1 MHDFKQLQIQLERSK
16 LVSLLPFLTPEFLQ
30 SLNHGKL
37 QEWLEAIEGAP
48 KIAPTECSF
57 GSKIVVGKK
66 TDANAKQLGA
76 LESLL
81 KDFIPWRKGP
91 FELFGIDIDTEW
103 QSSQKWARIINQIEP
118 LKGRQVLDVGSGN
131 GYYCLR
137 MLEAGASMALGIDPH
152 LPYVMQFWL
161 IKKYLSDVPAYVLP
175 LTLDKLPLPL
185 PYFDT
190 VFSMGVIY
198 HRRSPFDHLLEL
210 KNCLRSGGQLVLESI
225 VVPGPEGYSLS
236 PQDRYARMSNVW
248 FVPTSATLISWL
260 SKCGFT
266 NIKLVDESKTTLG
279 EQRKTEW
286 MPFESLSD
294 ALKDDGDTTIEGHP
308 APERA
313 VITASKP

>member
-1 MHDFKQLQIQLERSK
+1 MHDFKQLESQLSQSK
-16 LVSLLPFLTPEFLQ
+16 LSSLTRFLAPDFVEG
-30 SLNHGKL
+30 LNHGKL
-37 QEWLEAIEGAP
+37 QEWLNAIDTAP
-48 KIAPTECSF
+48 RITPSQWSL
-57 GSKIVVGKK
+57 GSKIVVGNKLD
-66 TDANAKQLGA
+66 TDEIELEA
-76 LESLL
+76 LELLL

-103 QSSQKWARIINQIEP
+103 QSSIKWARLLDHIAP
-118 LKGRQVLDVGSGN
+118 LKDRLVLDVGSGN

-137 MLEAGASMALGIDPH
+137 MVEAGAKIALGIDPH

-161 IKKYLSDVPAYVLP
+161 IKKYLANVPAYVLP
-175 LTLDKLPLPL
+175 LTLDQLPLPL

-248 FVPTSATLISWL
+248 FVPTSATLMSWL

-266 NIKLVDESKTTLG
+266 DIKLVDESKTTVN
-279 EQRKTEW
+279 EQRKTSW
-286 MPFESLSD
+286 MPFDSLSD
-294 ALKDDGDTTIEGHP
+294 ALAADELTIEGHP
-308 APERA
+308 APARA

>member
-1 MHDFKQLQIQLERSK
+1 MHDFKQLQIQLEQSK
-16 LVSLLPFLTPEFLQ
+16 LAPLLPFLTPEFLH

-37 QEWLEAIEGAP
+37 QEWLQAIDGAP
-48 KIAPTECSF
+48 KIAPSKLSF
-57 GSKIVVGKK
+57 GSKVTIGAEA
-66 TDANAKQLGA
+66 DANDEQRRA
-76 LESLL
+76 LQSLL

-103 QSSQKWARIINQIEP
+103 QSSQKWARIIDQIEP

-137 MLEAGASMALGIDPH
+137 MLEAGAAMALGIDPH

-198 HRRSPFDHLLEL
+198 HRRSPFDHLLKL

-266 NIKLVDESKTTLG
+266 NIKLVDESKTTIN
-279 EQRKTEW
+279 EQRKTDW

-294 ALKDDGDTTIEGHP
+294 ALKGDADTTIEGHP

>member
-1 MHDFKQLQIQLERSK
+1 MHDFKQLESQLSQSK
-16 LVSLLPFLTPEFLQ
+16 LSSLTRFLAPDFVE

-37 QEWLEAIEGAP
+37 QEWLNAIDSAP
-48 KIAPTECSF
+48 RVAPSEWSLS
-57 GSKIVVGKK
+57 SKIVVGNKLD
-66 TDANAKQLGA
+66 TDESELEA
-76 LESLL
+76 LELLL

-103 QSSQKWARIINQIEP
+103 QSSIKWARLLDHIAP
-118 LKGRQVLDVGSGN
+118 LKDRLVLDVGSGN

-137 MLEAGASMALGIDPH
+137 MVEAGAKIALGIDPH

-161 IKKYLSDVPAYVLP
+161 IKKYLADVPAYVLP
-175 LTLDKLPLPL
+175 LTLDQLPLPL
-185 PYFDT
+185 PHFDT

-248 FVPTSATLISWL
+248 FVPTSATLMSWL
-260 SKCGFT
+260 RKCGFT
-266 NIKLVDESKTTLG
+266 DIKLVDESKTTVN
-279 EQRKTEW
+279 EQRKTSW
-286 MPFESLSD
+286 MPFDSLSD
-294 ALKDDGDTTIEGHP
+294 ALAGSELTIEGHP
-308 APERA
+308 APARA